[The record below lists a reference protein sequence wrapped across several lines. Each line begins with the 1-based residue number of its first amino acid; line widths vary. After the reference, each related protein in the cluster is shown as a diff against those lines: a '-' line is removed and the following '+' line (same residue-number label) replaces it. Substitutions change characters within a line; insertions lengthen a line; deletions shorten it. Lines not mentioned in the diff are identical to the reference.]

1 MLARGNQIQSKPP
14 SVVRCARGNGE
25 LIPATTVYKPLLLSC
40 FIGLQFIYSW
50 ITLFFVFCFFLLV
63 GFHVHE
69 ILDFRVETARSRK
82 SVLRFYILQTV
93 SFVSIFFFPDSSTL
107 WLHTCTKPTRWQYW
121 KCELCPGYILSS
133 RTKSSSFHS
142 PLKQWQQH
150 QSFKYKRTLFS
161 GIWL

>member
-1 MLARGNQIQSKPP
+1 MKSPNTEMLARGNQIQSKPQ

-82 SVLRFYILQTV
+82 SVLRFYILQAV
-93 SFVSIFFFPDSSTL
+93 SFVSIFFFFFRIQAHSDYTLVQNPLAGSTGSANYVQVTYCQAGPDHL
-107 WLHTCTKPTRWQYW
+107 PFFLP
-121 KCELCPGYILSS
+121 
-133 RTKSSSFHS
+133 
-142 PLKQWQQH
+142 
-150 QSFKYKRTLFS
+150 
-161 GIWL
+161 